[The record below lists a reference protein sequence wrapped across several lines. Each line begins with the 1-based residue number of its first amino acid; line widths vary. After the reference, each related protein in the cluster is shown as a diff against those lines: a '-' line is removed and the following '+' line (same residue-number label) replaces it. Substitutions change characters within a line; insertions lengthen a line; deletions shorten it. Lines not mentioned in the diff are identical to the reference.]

1 MPFNQIIDL
10 NAAGN
15 VGRNSYEILLMSTNV
30 LEKGNGKQDV
40 S

>member
-15 VGRNSYEILLMSTNV
+15 VGRNSYEILLMQTNV
-30 LEKGNGKQDV
+30 NGKQDV